1 MKRKKSKQASNADRR
16 PKICDTSDPDGRA
29 DELTNLLKV
38 NRELSNI
45 LNPDDLYV
53 SFANLIK
60 EKFNL
65 QHIAIFVHQETGEK
79 FDLVYSHGQNQL
91 DISFEKDESLLWQS
105 IVQQQ
110 PFAVV
115 DESGNPVFPEIFNKY
130 GLNELKADLWV
141 PLVMRDEVVGV
152 LAISHQDKSYH
163 FSDFD
168 LFILKQITSH
178 AAICINTCRLY
189 EKRQKEKEELDKILA
204 NLSLLYSIGKAMNYI
219 SDLKSLLQYI
229 LSQAVEITAAEK
241 GSIMMYD
248 LESDRLI
255 IRVLAGLADTA
266 YQEKVNNNEIKCRTF
281 KPGEGIAG
289 RVYMA
294 AKPMVVNNIR
304 DDDLFVESESSYVSS
319 IACIPMIVYNDVIG
333 VINVTNK
340 RGEKGFSDE
349 DVQMLKAVADQAAVA
364 VNKAQLWDMA
374 VTDSLTGLY
383 VRRYFMVKFQE
394 ELHRAERYDKRL
406 SVVMADIDRFKK
418 INDTYGH
425 DVGDKV
431 LQTIGKFF
439 KKNIRDVDIIARY
452 GGEEFIVMIP
462 EADREAAYCMAE
474 RLRAKF
480 SEIDLGEL
488 PNITISLGIAAYPDD
503 GAEIEDLLKKA
514 DAAMYAAKQAGRNK
528 AMKYS
533 KDIKLIREKAPVK

>member
-1 MKRKKSKQASNADRR
+1 
-16 PKICDTSDPDGRA
+16 
-29 DELTNLLKV
+29 
-38 NRELSNI
+38 
-45 LNPDDLYV
+45 
-53 SFANLIK
+53 
-60 EKFNL
+60 
-65 QHIAIFVHQETGEK
+65 
-79 FDLVYSHGQNQL
+79 
-91 DISFEKDESLLWQS
+91 
-105 IVQQQ
+105 
-110 PFAVV
+110 
-115 DESGNPVFPEIFNKY
+115 
-130 GLNELKADLWV
+130 
-141 PLVMRDEVVGV
+141 
-152 LAISHQDKSYH
+152 
-163 FSDFD
+163 
-168 LFILKQITSH
+168 
-178 AAICINTCRLY
+178 
-189 EKRQKEKEELDKILA
+189 
-204 NLSLLYSIGKAMNYI
+204 MNYI

-229 LSQAVEITAAEK
+229 LSQAIEITAAEK
-241 GSIMMYD
+241 GSIMLYD
-248 LESDRLI
+248 LESDRLM

-289 RVYMA
+289 RVYLT

-319 IACIPMIVYNDVIG
+319 IVCIPMVVYNDVIG

-394 ELHRAERYDKRL
+394 ELHRAVRYNKIL

-439 KKNIRDVDIIARY
+439 QKNIRDVDIIARY
-452 GGEEFIVMIP
+452 GGEEFILMIP
-462 EADREAAYCMAE
+462 EADREAAFCMAE
-474 RLRAKF
+474 RLREKF

-503 GAEIEDLLKKA
+503 GTDIEDLLKKA

-533 KDIKLIREKAPVK
+533 KDIKLIREIAPVS